1 MIRALIVDD
10 EPLGR
15 ERIRSQLAMA
25 DDVEVVGEC
34 ADGEEAVRE
43 IARLEP
49 DLVFL
54 DVQMPEVDGFG
65 VLRRVGVEAMPAVIF
80 VTAYDQ
86 FALQAFEAAALDYLL
101 KPFDE
106 DRFERALDRARRT
119 IGRADAPSPGVD
131 ERLTALLRRLSPDE
145 GWPERFMV
153 RVGQQFQFVKPEEIE
168 WIDTADNYLRLHV
181 GKRVYMIREAIGT
194 MEGKLNPR
202 RFMRIHRSVI
212 VNVDRIQ
219 SIEVWNQ
226 TEFLVTLRDG
236 TRLNSSRS
244 YRDRIRQF
252 LGR

>member
-1 MIRALIVDD
+1 MIRTLIVDD

-15 ERIRSQLAMA
+15 ERIRSQLEAA

-34 ADGEEAVRE
+34 ADGEEAVRA
-43 IARLEP
+43 ITALRP

-65 VLRRVGVEAMPAVIF
+65 VLRRVGVGAMPAVVF

-106 DRFERALDRARRT
+106 ERFERALERARRALA
-119 IGRADAPSPGVD
+119 RPEAPSSSVD
-131 ERLTALLRRLSPDE
+131 ERLQALLRRLAPEEAFPD
-145 GWPERFMV
+145 RFMV
-153 RVGQQFQFVKPEEIE
+153 RVGQRFQFVKPEEIE

-181 GKRVYMIREAIGT
+181 GKKVYMIREAIGT
-194 MEGKLNPR
+194 MENKLDPR

-219 SIEVWNQ
+219 CIEVWNQ
-226 TEFLVTLRDG
+226 TEFLVTLQDG
-236 TRLNSSRS
+236 TKINSSRS
-244 YRDRIRQF
+244 YRDRIRRF